1 MNQFGMPSDVSAA
14 ASQGNVEGFMQAM
27 EQDPAAED
35 EDKEKEKEKK
45 EKKEDDFDLDE

>member
-1 MNQFGMPSDVSAA
+1 
-14 ASQGNVEGFMQAM
+14 MQAM

-45 EKKEDDFDLDE
+45 EKKEDDFDLDEWNCFSFYLFG